1 MRVGVQDQVSLT
13 HLPCKVRCKAPCLV
27 PVSLSSKVSAL
38 SVIYLERR
46 HQASWCLIWGCLQY
60 NSAIFPLPIASVLAA
75 EQQPYIFLGG
85 MGDAEKATSDA
96 KAQFLPCFFWE
107 AFLGELRPSVLLCL
121 PGTPRHCP
129 FAACWHPLL
138 LLRTLHGS
146 EARAE

>member
-27 PVSLSSKVSAL
+27 PVSLSNKVSAL

-85 MGDAEKATSDA
+85 
-96 KAQFLPCFFWE
+96 WE
-107 AFLGELRPSVLLCL
+107 MQKKQLLMQRPSSCPASSGKLSLENSGLRFSSAFLVHQDTVPLQPAGILCCCFAHFTGPRP
-121 PGTPRHCP
+121 G
-129 FAACWHPLL
+129 
-138 LLRTLHGS
+138 
-146 EARAE
+146 AE